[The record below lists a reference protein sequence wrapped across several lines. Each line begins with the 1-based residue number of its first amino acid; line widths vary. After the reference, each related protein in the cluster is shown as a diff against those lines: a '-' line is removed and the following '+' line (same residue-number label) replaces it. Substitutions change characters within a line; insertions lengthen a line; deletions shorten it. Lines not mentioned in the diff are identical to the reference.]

1 MAQRQHATETPERP
15 ALQRAERADA
25 QRNRQNVLE
34 TADRLFAE
42 RGASVS
48 LNEIATAAGVG
59 AGTVYRH
66 FPTKDALLATVLDQ
80 RLGQMGAFAEQALAM
95 DDPEAAFFAYL
106 GFITDQAL
114 ANRAI
119 CEALAARGDWQEPS
133 KTDGYCLI
141 DSPMSVLLE
150 RAQRAGVIRGDIDT
164 QDVRALLSGCTAMA
178 VNPERSRRLTAVF
191 WDGLRMQRNTE
202 IRNETSNSFEFRN
215 ETKRNCP
222 VCGDPLPETAT
233 GRPAKYCSAACRQKA
248 FREKRKTA

>member
-1 MAQRQHATETPERP
+1 MPATT
-15 ALQRAERADA
+15 QRAERVDA

-42 RGASVS
+42 RGAAVS

-80 RLGQMGAFAEQALAM
+80 RLGQLGEFGEQALAM
-95 DDPEAAFFAYL
+95 PDPGEAFRLYL
-106 GFITDQAL
+106 QFITGQAL

-119 CEALAARGDWQEPS
+119 CEALAAREDWQEPAKAS
-133 KTDGYCLI
+133 GRCVI
-141 DSPMSVLLE
+141 DSPLSTLLS
-150 RAQRAGVIRGDIDT
+150 RAQRAGIVREDLDVR
-164 QDVRALLSGCTAMA
+164 DVRALLASCTTLVDDA
-178 VNPERSRRLTAVF
+178 ERVPRLLSVL
-191 WDGLRMQRNTE
+191 WDGLRSQRNTE
-202 IRNETSNSFEFRN
+202 IRNETPSLPEFRN

-248 FREKRKTA
+248 FREKRKTT

>member
-1 MAQRQHATETPERP
+1 VSAVA
-15 ALQRAERADA
+15 QRAERADA

-42 RGASVS
+42 RGAAVS

-80 RLGQMGAFAEQALAM
+80 RLGQLGEYGERALAM
-95 DDPEAAFFAYL
+95 PDPGEAFRRYL
-106 GFITDQAL
+106 RFITDQAL

-119 CEALAARGDWQEPS
+119 CEALAAREDWQEPAKAS
-133 KTDGYCLI
+133 GHCVVDTPL
-141 DSPMSVLLE
+141 SALLV
-150 RAQRAGVIRGDIDT
+150 RAQRAGVVRADLDT
-164 QDVRALLSGCTAMA
+164 RDVRALLTACA
-178 VNPERSRRLTAVF
+178 TIAEDPERVQRLLGVM
-191 WDGLRMQRNTE
+191 WDGIRTERNSE
-202 IRNETSNSFEFRN
+202 IRNETTSLSELRN

-222 VCGDPLPETAT
+222 VCGDPIPETAT

-248 FREKRKTA
+248 FREKRKTT

>member
-1 MAQRQHATETPERP
+1 VSAVA
-15 ALQRAERADA
+15 QRAERADA

-42 RGASVS
+42 RGAAVS

-80 RLGQMGAFAEQALAM
+80 RLSQLGEYGERALAM
-95 DDPEAAFFAYL
+95 ADPGEAFRRYL
-106 GFITDQAL
+106 RFITDQAL

-119 CEALAARGDWQEPS
+119 CEALAAREDWLEPAKAS
-133 KTDGYCLI
+133 GHCVI
-141 DSPMSVLLE
+141 DTPLATLLA
-150 RAQRAGVIRGDIDT
+150 RAQRAGVVRADLDT
-164 QDVRALLSGCTAMA
+164 RDVRALLTTCATAA
-178 VNPERSRRLTAVF
+178 EDPERVQRLLGVL
-191 WDGLRMQRNTE
+191 WDGMRAERNSE
-202 IRNETSNSFEFRN
+202 IRNETVPLSEFRN

-222 VCGDPLPETAT
+222 VCGDPIPETAT

-248 FREKRKTA
+248 FRDKRKTA

>member
-1 MAQRQHATETPERP
+1 V
-15 ALQRAERADA
+15 QRAERADA

-42 RGASVS
+42 RGAAVS

-80 RLGQMGAFAEQALAM
+80 RLSQLGEYGERALAM
-95 DDPEAAFFAYL
+95 ADPGEAFRRYL
-106 GFITDQAL
+106 RFITDQAL

-119 CEALAARGDWQEPS
+119 CEALAAREDWVEPAKAGGHCVVDTPLS
-133 KTDGYCLI
+133 A
-141 DSPMSVLLE
+141 LLV
-150 RAQRAGVIRGDIDT
+150 RAQRAGVVRGDLDT
-164 QDVRALLSGCTAMA
+164 RDVRALLTACA
-178 VNPERSRRLTAVF
+178 SIAEDPARVQRLLGVM
-191 WDGLRMQRNTE
+191 WDGIRAERNSE
-202 IRNETSNSFEFRN
+202 SRNETVRLPELCD

-222 VCGDPLPETAT
+222 VCGDPIPETAT

>member
-1 MAQRQHATETPERP
+1 MVRQAQERP
-15 ALQRAERADA
+15 AAQRAERADA

-42 RGASVS
+42 RGAAVS
-48 LNEIATAAGVG
+48 LTEIATAAGVG

-80 RLGQMGAFAEQALAM
+80 RLGHMGEFGEQALAM

-106 GFITDQAL
+106 RFITEQAL

-119 CEALAARGDWQEPS
+119 CEALAARGDWMEPS
-133 KTDGYCLI
+133 KSEGRCVIDNPLSLLLGRAQQAGVVRRDI
-141 DSPMSVLLE
+141 DS
-150 RAQRAGVIRGDIDT
+150 

-178 VNPERSRRLTAVF
+178 DNPERAGRLTAVF
-191 WDGLRMQRNTE
+191 WDGLRTQRNAET
-202 IRNETSNSFEFRN
+202 RNETSMHPEFRN

-222 VCGDPLPETAT
+222 VCGDPLPEAAT

-248 FREKRKTA
+248 FREQRKTA

>member
-1 MAQRQHATETPERP
+1 MVQQAQERP
-15 ALQRAERADA
+15 TAQRAERADA

-42 RGASVS
+42 RGAAVS
-48 LNEIATAAGVG
+48 LTEIAAAAGVG

-80 RLGQMGAFAEQALAM
+80 RLGHMGEFGEQALAM

-106 GFITDQAL
+106 RFITEQAL

-119 CEALAARGDWQEPS
+119 CEALAARGDWMEPS
-133 KTDGYCLI
+133 KNEGRCVIDGPL
-141 DSPMSVLLE
+141 SQLLD
-150 RAQRAGVIRGDIDT
+150 RAQRAGVVRRDIDS

-178 VNPERSRRLTAVF
+178 DNPERAGRLTAVF
-191 WDGLRMQRNTE
+191 WDGLRTQRNTE
-202 IRNETSNSFEFRN
+202 IRNETSALPEFRN

-222 VCGDPLPETAT
+222 VCGDTLPETAT

>member
-1 MAQRQHATETPERP
+1 MSAVA
-15 ALQRAERADA
+15 QRAERADA

-42 RGASVS
+42 RGAAVS

-80 RLGQMGAFAEQALAM
+80 RLSQLGEYGERALAM
-95 DDPEAAFFAYL
+95 ADPGEAFRRYL
-106 GFITDQAL
+106 RFITDQAL

-119 CEALAARGDWQEPS
+119 CEALAAREDWVEPTKAGGHCVVDTPLS
-133 KTDGYCLI
+133 A
-141 DSPMSVLLE
+141 LLV
-150 RAQRAGVIRGDIDT
+150 RAQRAGVVRADLDT
-164 QDVRALLSGCTAMA
+164 RDVRALLTACA
-178 VNPERSRRLTAVF
+178 AIAEDPARVQRLLGVM
-191 WDGLRMQRNTE
+191 WDGIRAQRNSE
-202 IRNETSNSFEFRN
+202 IRNETVRLPELRD

-222 VCGDPLPETAT
+222 VCGDPIPETAT